1 MPTLENA
8 FKKMSTTVL
17 EDNKE
22 AEVVP
27 EREDLLTSAMAS
39 LLIVLLK
46 QIRGSDEVVDNPLLN
61 KFKDR
66 TWGVTPAP

>member
-46 QIRGSDEVVDNPLLN
+46 QIRGDEVVDNPLLN